1 MRTRDHAA
9 DRLAERWSGPAGA
22 LQRWRKS
29 LNSADAG
36 IAMFFLAAL
45 ILGAIIASFYER
57 AYYP

>member
-9 DRLAERWSGPAGA
+9 DLLPARWSGPAGA
-22 LQRWRKS
+22 LQRRRNS
-29 LNSADAG
+29 LIRADAG